1 MAVLAYIGFGSNL
14 GDRNGALDRA
24 LELLAAASGVIVQR
38 VSTRQETAPVGGP
51 PGQGPYLNAAAVLS
65 TELEP
70 LPLLRVLQQVELQL
84 GRVRAERWGPR
95 TLDLDLLMFDD
106 RVVSSPELTLPH
118 PRMHERLF
126 VLEPLAQI
134 AADVRHPL
142 LGKSIGELRDE
153 LTSAMTHDARLTT
166 HDSRLRR
173 ELAGQKA
180 LVTGSTS
187 GIGLAI
193 AQELARAGADVTLH
207 RRLPER
213 PEERASR
220 QVHADRLAAGLRA
233 EGVRSVAILADLR
246 DPAACANLVGRIWRD
261 WDGLDIWINNA
272 GADTL
277 TGAAASWTFE
287 QKLEALWAVD
297 VRATMLLSR
306 DIGRRMQERGRGA
319 IVNVGWDQADTGME
333 GDSGQ
338 LFGAAKAAVHGFSKS
353 LAVTLA
359 PRVRVN
365 CLAPG
370 WIKTAWGAS
379 ASASWQDRVLRETPL
394 ARWGSPHDVASTA
407 RWLVSPSAEF
417 ITGQIIRV
425 NGGTVRA

>member
-1 MAVLAYIGFGSNL
+1 MAALAYIGLGSNL
-14 GDRNGALDRA
+14 GDRSGALDRA
-24 LELLAAASGVIVQR
+24 LELLAATSGLVVQS
-38 VSTRQETAPVGGP
+38 VSARHQTAPVGGP
-51 PGQGPYLNAAAVLS
+51 PGQGPYLNAAAVLL

-70 LPLLRVLQQVELQL
+70 LPLLRVLQHVENQL
-84 GRVRAERWGPR
+84 GRIRTERWGPR
-95 TLDLDLLMFDD
+95 TLDLDLLMFEG

-126 VLEPLAQI
+126 VLVPLAQI
-134 AADVRHPL
+134 APDVRHPL
-142 LGKSIGELRDE
+142 LGRTIADLRDN
-153 LTSAMTHDARLTT
+153 LISATT
-166 HDSRLRR
+166 HDSRPTFHDPRFQR
-173 ELAGQKA
+173 ELLGLKA
-180 LVTGSTS
+180 LITGSTS

-193 AQELARAGADVTLH
+193 ARELARAGADVVVH

-213 PEERASR
+213 SEERASR
-220 QVHADRLAAGLRA
+220 QAQADELAAALRD

-246 DPAACANLVGRIWRD
+246 DRAACSSLVERVWRE

-277 TGAAASWTFE
+277 TGAAASWTFD

-297 VRATMLLSR
+297 VRATVQLSR

-338 LFGAAKAAVHGFSKS
+338 LFGAAKAAVHGFSSS

-359 PRVRVN
+359 PQVRVN

-370 WIKTAWGAS
+370 WIKTAWGTT

-394 ARWGSPHDVASTA
+394 KRWGSPQDVASAA
-407 RWLVSPSAEF
+407 RWLVSPAAAF

-425 NGGTVRA
+425 NGGAVRA